1 MANIRKLK
9 KRFLKFFHSED
20 SEDNCQKNY
29 LVNTN
34 HELWTWIFFLFKM
47 DCMPPRMLGAGMLCC
62 SLHWEGSVCWDTV

>member
-9 KRFLKFFHSED
+9 KRFLKFFH

-62 SLHWEGSVCWDTV
+62 SLHWEGSVCWDTT